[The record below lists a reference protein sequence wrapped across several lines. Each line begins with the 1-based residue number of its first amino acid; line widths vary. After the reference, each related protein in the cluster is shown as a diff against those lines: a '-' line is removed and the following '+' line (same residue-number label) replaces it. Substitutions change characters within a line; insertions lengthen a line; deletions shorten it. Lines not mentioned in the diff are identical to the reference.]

1 MNMVYLSMYIF
12 YVLQLNFLLKDH
24 IRLLLD
30 IIYIFYIDLLLL

>member
-30 IIYIFYIDLLLL
+30 IICIFYIDLLLL